1 MTAGG
6 EKFYGAAEVVGRH
19 YLAKKSGFTFNFD

>member
-6 EKFYGAAEVVGRH
+6 ENFYGAAAAFCH
-19 YLAKKSGFTFNFD
+19 YSAKKSGFTFNFN